1 MNNQMNNQK
10 INKITKARRLIAYL
24 NGILWSKKKKEIYIY
39 ETMVK
44 SVIIYHCEAWGL
56 IERSKKALKATK
68 INAIRR
74 SMRIL

>member
-1 MNNQMNNQK
+1 MHNQK

-24 NGILWSKKKKEIYIY
+24 NGILWSKKKKEIYISY

-56 IERSKKALKATK
+56 IKRNKKALKAMK